1 MMTEI
6 NTELDLKKKAAI
18 RELWRRAELS
28 YKLDL
33 AQKEL
38 YSAFYS
44 SKHKISTWLLS
55 RRNGKTFLLCILA
68 LEQCIRKPNSIVK
81 FVAPTQ
87 KQIKTVVRPIFRQI
101 LQDCPEEISPE
112 FRPSDNIYYFPN
124 GSEIQLAGSDGG
136 HAENL
141 RGTDSDLFF
150 IDEAGTCSDLDNII
164 KSILLPTTLI
174 TKGRGILAST
184 PPKESEHDF
193 LGYIEDATAK
203 GSLIKKT
210 INDNPR
216 ISEQQKLDL
225 IEELGG
231 IDSEETR
238 RELFCEIIKNA
249 RTSVLPEYN
258 EKLEKQIVKDWPKP
272 PYFHSY
278 ESMDVGGKDWTA
290 VLYAYYDFRAA
301 KLIIEDETVLDFQQP
316 DIHTKTL
323 VEEINKKEKALWTNP
338 ITLEYRKP
346 EARVSD
352 IDYLFINEIKQQSK
366 LLFKEE
372 QWITFSAAK
381 KDNLDVQ
388 INNLR
393 VLLAS
398 KKIII
403 HPRCTTL
410 IRHLNN
416 VKWNKSKDKFARSLD
431 GSHYDTVAAL
441 IYLVRHVDFRKN
453 PYPSHYDMN
462 LTGLVVRD
470 RQSFEQKNNTQ
481 IESLKAIFGF
491 RPKKKF

>member
-1 MMTEI
+1 MSEI
-6 NTELDLKKKAAI
+6 NNTDSAKKAALK
-18 RELWRRAELS
+18 ELWRRAELS
-28 YKLDL
+28 WKLDSV
-33 AQKEL
+33 QKEL

-44 SKHKISTWLLS
+44 NKHKISTWLLS

-68 LEQCIRKPNSIVK
+68 LEQCIKKSNSIVK

-174 TKGRGILAST
+174 TKGRGVLAST

-193 LGYIEDATAK
+193 LSYIEEAQNK

-216 ISEQQKLDL
+216 ISEQQRLDL

-249 RTSVLPEYN
+249 RTSVIPEFD

-272 PYFHSY
+272 PYFDAY

-290 VLYAYYDFRAA
+290 VLYAYYDFRAN
-301 KLIIEDETVLDFQQP
+301 KLIIEDETVLDFQQEG
-316 DIHTKTL
+316 IHTKKL
-323 VEEINKKEKALWTNP
+323 VEEINKKEKILWTNP

-346 EARVSD
+346 YQRVSD
-352 IDYLFINEIKQQSK
+352 TDYLFINEIKQQSK

-372 QWITFSAAK
+372 EWISFSLAK
-381 KDNLDVQ
+381 KDNLEAA

-393 VLLAS
+393 VLIAS

-403 HPRCTTL
+403 HPRCVTL

-416 VKWNKSKDKFARSLD
+416 VKWNKNKDKFARSLD
-431 GSHYDTVAAL
+431 GSHYDTIAAL
-441 IYLVRHVDFRKN
+441 IYLARHVDFRKN
-453 PYPSHYDMN
+453 PYPPNYDLN
-462 LTGLVVRD
+462 LVGLAVRD
-470 RQSFEQKNNTQ
+470 RDSFEKKNDLNMD
-481 IESLKAIFGF
+481 SLKVIFGF
-491 RPKKKF
+491 KTKRK

>member
-1 MMTEI
+1 MIVE
-6 NTELDLKKKAAI
+6 NQSNSELAKKAALK
-18 RELWRRAELS
+18 ELWRRSELS
-28 YKLDL
+28 FKLDS

-38 YSAFYS
+38 YHAFYN
-44 SKHKISTWLLS
+44 SKHKLSTWLLS

-68 LEQCIRKPNSIVK
+68 LEQCLRKQNSIVK

-193 LGYIEDATAK
+193 LKCIEEAQAK

-210 INDNPR
+210 IDDNPR
-216 ISEQQKLDL
+216 ITQQQKLDL

-231 IDSEETR
+231 IDSEECR

-249 RTSVLPEYN
+249 RTSVIPEFN
-258 EKLEKQIVKDWPKP
+258 EKLEKEIVREWPKP
-272 PYFHSY
+272 PYFDAY

-290 VLYAYYDFRAA
+290 VLYAYYDFRAN
-301 KLIIEDETVLDFQQP
+301 KVIIEDETVLDFQQE
-316 DIHTKTL
+316 DVHTKTL
-323 VEEINKKEKALWTNP
+323 VEEINKKEKELWTNP

-346 EARVSD
+346 YQRVSD
-352 IDYLFINEIKQQSK
+352 TDYLFINEISQQSK
-366 LLFKEE
+366 MLFKSE
-372 QWITFSAAK
+372 QWINFSLAK
-381 KDNLDVQ
+381 KDNLEAAV
-388 INNLR
+388 NNVR
-393 VLLAS
+393 VLIAS

-403 HPRCTTL
+403 HPRCKTL

-416 VKWNKSKDKFARSLD
+416 VKWNKNKDKFARSSD

-441 IYLVRHVDFRKN
+441 IYLARHIEFRKN
-453 PYPSHYDMN
+453 PYPANYDLNMV
-462 LTGLVVRD
+462 GLVVRD
-470 RQSFEQKNNTQ
+470 KESFEKRNNTD
-481 IESLKAIFGF
+481 IDKLKAIFGF
-491 RPKKKF
+491 NRKRF

>member
-1 MMTEI
+1 MENNSETS
-6 NTELDLKKKAAI
+6 KKALVKEA
-18 RELWRRAELS
+18 WRRAELS
-28 YKLDL
+28 WKLD
-33 AQKEL
+33 AVQKEL
-38 YSAFYS
+38 YSAFYTN
-44 SKHKISTWLLS
+44 KHKINTWLLS
-55 RRNGKTFLLCILA
+55 RRQGKTYTLCILA
-68 LEQCIRKPNSIVK
+68 LEQCLRKPNSIVK

-136 HAENL
+136 HADNL

-184 PPKESEHDF
+184 PPKLSEHDF
-193 LGYIEDATAK
+193 LSYIEEAQSK

-216 ISEQQKLDL
+216 ITEQQKLDL

-249 RTSVLPEYN
+249 RTSVIPEFD
-258 EKLEKQIVKDWPKP
+258 EKKEKKLVKDWPKP
-272 PYFHSY
+272 PFFDAY

-290 VLYAYYDFRAA
+290 VLYAYYDFRAN
-301 KLIIEDETVLDFQQP
+301 KLIIEDETVLDFQQEG
-316 DIHTKTL
+316 IHTKKL
-323 VEEINKKEKALWTNP
+323 VEEINKKEKNLWTNP

-346 EARVSD
+346 YQRVSD
-352 IDYLFINEIKQQSK
+352 TDYLFINEISQQSK
-366 LLFKEE
+366 LLFKPE
-372 QWITFSAAK
+372 QWINFSLAK
-381 KDNLDVQ
+381 KDNLEAAV
-388 INNLR
+388 NNLR
-393 VLLAS
+393 VLIAS
-398 KKIII
+398 EKIII
-403 HPRCTTL
+403 HPRCVTL

-416 VKWNKSKDKFARSLD
+416 VKWNKNKDKFARSLD

-441 IYLVRHVDFRKN
+441 IYMARHVDFRKN
-453 PYPSHYDMN
+453 PYPAGYEVNMN
-462 LTGLVVRD
+462 GLFVRD
-470 RQSFEQKNNTQ
+470 RESFEKRNNTD
-481 IESLKAIFGF
+481 IDKLKAIFGF
-491 RPKKKF
+491 KRKKF

>member
-1 MMTEI
+1 MMTE
-6 NTELDLKKKAAI
+6 NNDLELRKKAALK
-18 RELWRRAELS
+18 EVWRRAELS
-28 YKLDL
+28 FKLDM

-38 YSAFYS
+38 YNAFYS

-55 RRNGKTFLLCILA
+55 RRNGKTFLLCVLA

-101 LQDCPEEISPE
+101 LNDCPEDISPE

-193 LGYIEDATAK
+193 LGYIEEAQAR

-210 INDNPR
+210 IDDNPR
-216 ISEQQKLDL
+216 ITQQQKLDL

-249 RTSVLPEYN
+249 RTSVIPEFN
-258 EKLEKQIVKDWPKP
+258 EKLEKDIVKEWPKP
-272 PYFHSY
+272 PYFDAY

-290 VLYAYYDFRAA
+290 VLYAYYDFRAN
-301 KLIIEDETVLDFQQP
+301 KVIIEDETVLDFQQE

-323 VEEINKKEKALWTNP
+323 VEEINKKEKELWTNP

-346 EARVSD
+346 YQRVSD
-352 IDYLFINEIKQQSK
+352 TDYLFINEIAQQSK
-366 LLFKEE
+366 LLFKSE
-372 QWITFSAAK
+372 QWIHFSLAK
-381 KDNLDVQ
+381 KDNLEAAV
-388 INNLR
+388 NNVR
-393 VLLAS
+393 VLIAS

-403 HPRCTTL
+403 HPRCKVL

-416 VKWNKSKDKFARSLD
+416 VKWNKNKDKFARSSD

-441 IYLVRHVDFRKN
+441 IYLARHIDFRKN
-453 PYPSHYDMN
+453 PYPANYDLN
-462 LTGLVVRD
+462 VTGLFVRD
-470 RQSFEQKNNTQ
+470 RESFEKKNNTD
-481 IESLKAIFGF
+481 IDKLKAIFGF
-491 RPKKKF
+491 NRKKF